1 MSIESNSDLPRSAD
15 SARIGPNGRRWILA
29 LTVSAAIVLPVLLF
43 AHHRAARAGGEHVAG
58 YLFSWLILAGVV
70 RLIILAITSAAPS
83 VDARVRPHP
92 TARARAWTARY
103 VVLALVGVWLLSL
116 GIAVAIEATIGAVP
130 KGGIGALII
139 DAIFLS
145 ALIPLYV
152 RGRLRLVDLGIRS
165 TPRGVAVGAALLG
178 LVAVTIFG
186 VLWRNVVHLPR
197 IESNI
202 AGLQHRSTAVII
214 LTGVALCASAPI
226 AEEIFFRGLLY
237 RGLRNRLPVLPAAL
251 IIGVVFGL
259 GHTQYPLLERPE
271 QAVFGITACLMYER
285 TGSLLPSIALHSFI
299 DSSAFEFALTKS
311 TWVVDC
317 SFLLFVLV
325 LLAGPPTLNIIRR
338 RRQRGHG
345 DRAAPGNSLAPIG

>member
-1 MSIESNSDLPRSAD
+1 MSIESNVDPPKSAD
-15 SARIGPNGRRWILA
+15 SARISPNSRRWILA
-29 LTVSAAIVLPVLLF
+29 LAVAAAIVLPVVLF
-43 AHHRAARAGGEHVAG
+43 AHHRATRAGGNHVGG
-58 YLFSWLILAGVV
+58 YLFAWLILAGVV

-83 VDARVRPHP
+83 AGARMRPRP
-92 TARARAWTARY
+92 TARAQAWTARY
-103 VVLALVGVWLLSL
+103 AVLALVGVWLLSL
-116 GIAVAIEATIGAVP
+116 GIAVAIEATIGSVP

-152 RGRLRLVDLGIRS
+152 RGRLRPVDLGIRPA
-165 TPRGVAVGAALLG
+165 PRGIAVGAALLG
-178 LVAVTIFG
+178 LVAVTVFG
-186 VLWRNVVHLPR
+186 ILWRYIAHLPR

-237 RGLRNRLPVLPAAL
+237 RSLRNRLPVLPAAV
-251 IIGVVFGL
+251 IIGVIFGL

-317 SFLLFVLV
+317 SFMLFVIV
-325 LLAGPPTLNIIRR
+325 LLAGPPTINRVRR
-338 RRQRGHG
+338 T
-345 DRAAPGNSLAPIG
+345 RAGSRMLAT